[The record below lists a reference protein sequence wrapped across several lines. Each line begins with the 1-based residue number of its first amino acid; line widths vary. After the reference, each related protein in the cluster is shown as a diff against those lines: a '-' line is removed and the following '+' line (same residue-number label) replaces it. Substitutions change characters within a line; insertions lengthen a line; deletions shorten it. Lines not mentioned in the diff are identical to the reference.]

1 MTSFIALA
9 LSMLAAATFFEI
21 DLLYFVLYVCVGI
34 YFWCRWH
41 TPRALTR
48 VSAERTFNSHAF
60 LGESLPV
67 RVNIKNRSV
76 FGLPW
81 LRVADGLPWELRDNE
96 TLNEIVALPRRHGLD
111 LSYSIKARRRGYYRI
126 GPLIL
131 ETGDLFGLFPEKRHT
146 AGIDHITV
154 YPRLRHIAELGL
166 PSRLPFGT
174 ITSHQRLF
182 SDPSRPAGVRDY
194 RSSDSLRHINW
205 KTSSHVGALKVRNFQ
220 PAISMESAVLLNLN
234 RSEFTT
240 TSWLDGSEWSIEVA
254 ASLIAH
260 LAGRKQAV
268 GLVTN
273 GVDPLRSTKSA
284 HFDEKSRRL
293 ALAPSEVGKAPPP
306 FPPKT
311 GRVQLMKLLEVL
323 ARIEAGSSSP
333 FHLWAPGAC
342 LHLGWGVSVFAI
354 TPTADERACSA
365 MHGLVRAGF
374 NPILLITEPVYF
386 SPVRERAHRLGF
398 SAYRI
403 GTQSDLDAWNQ
414 TGTRVS

>member
-1 MTSFIALA
+1 M
-9 LSMLAAATFFEI
+9 
-21 DLLYFVLYVCVGI
+21 
-34 YFWCRWH
+34 
-41 TPRALTR
+41 
-48 VSAERTFNSHAF
+48 
-60 LGESLPV
+60 
-67 RVNIKNRSV
+67 
-76 FGLPW
+76 
-81 LRVADGLPWELRDNE
+81 
-96 TLNEIVALPRRHGLD
+96 ALPRRRGHT
-111 LSYSIKARRRGYYRI
+111 LSYSIKARRRGYYRV

-146 AGIDHITV
+146 AGTDYITV
-154 YPRLRHIAELGL
+154 YPRLRPIAELGL

-174 ITSHQRLF
+174 IASHQRLF

-205 KTSSHVGALKVRNFQ
+205 KTSGHVGALKVRNFQ

-234 RSEFTT
+234 RNEFTT

-260 LAGRKQAV
+260 LANRQQAV

-273 GVDPLRSTKSA
+273 GVDPLRSAKSA

-293 ALAPSEVGKAPPP
+293 ALAPSQIGKAPPP

-323 ARIEAGSSSP
+323 ARIEPAISSP

-342 LHLGWGVSVFAI
+342 LRLGWGISVFAI
-354 TPTADERACSA
+354 TPTADKQTCSV
-365 MHGLVRAGF
+365 MHGLVRSGF
-374 NPILLITEPVYF
+374 NPILLVTEPVYF
-386 SPVRERAHRLGF
+386 PPVKERARRLGF
-398 SAYRI
+398 SAYRV
-403 GTQSDLDAWNQ
+403 SALPDLDSWNQ
-414 TGTRVS
+414 AGTRVS